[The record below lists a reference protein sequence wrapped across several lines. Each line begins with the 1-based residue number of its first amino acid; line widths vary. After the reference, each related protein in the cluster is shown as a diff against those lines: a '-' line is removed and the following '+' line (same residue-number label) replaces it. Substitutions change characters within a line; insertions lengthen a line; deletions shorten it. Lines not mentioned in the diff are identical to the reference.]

1 MFKVTPAAA
10 DQIRQAARQ
19 SGLEE
24 LLLRLAAAKKP
35 DGAIEYKMGFDEPT
49 EDDIRFSSEGIG
61 IVIAPESVPL
71 LDRTVLDFVQ
81 LEEGDQQFIFLNP
94 DDPNY
99 TPPED

>member
-24 LLLRLAAAKKP
+24 LLLRLAASRKQ

-49 EDDIRFSSEGIG
+49 EDDIRFNSEGVG

-71 LDRTVLDFVQ
+71 LDRAVLDFVE
-81 LEEGDQQFIFLNP
+81 LDEGGQQFIFMNP
-94 DDPNY
+94 EDPNY
-99 TPPED
+99 RPPED